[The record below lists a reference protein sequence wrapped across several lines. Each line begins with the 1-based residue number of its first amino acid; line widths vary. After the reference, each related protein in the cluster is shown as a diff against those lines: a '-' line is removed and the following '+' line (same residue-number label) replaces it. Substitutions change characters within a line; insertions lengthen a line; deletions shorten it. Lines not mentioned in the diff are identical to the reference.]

1 METDL
6 VPGKYQ
12 LTESDNFDNFM
23 GALGVSYLVRSE
35 APEVENISND
45 GKYFRKL
52 GNRSKP
58 LVTLSQEGK
67 EWTMKSESLVKTTE
81 SKFEMDKQFEELT
94 ADGRKVLTT
103 MKVTAPN
110 TVYQEMLGT
119 NGGKDSFCTREFMAE
134 KMKCVCTVEDIETV
148 RWYERK

>member
-12 LTESDNFDNFM
+12 LTESENFDNFM
-23 GALGVSYLVRSE
+23 GALGVGYLV
-35 APEVENISND
+35 
-45 GKYFRKL
+45 RKL

-103 MKVTAPN
+103 MKVTAPQHRLPGDARHQRRQGQLLHQG
-110 TVYQEMLGT
+110 VH
-119 NGGKDSFCTREFMAE
+119 GGEDEVRVQRRGRGHHQVVHQA
-134 KMKCVCTVEDIETV
+134 VAVE
-148 RWYERK
+148 

>member
-35 APEVENISND
+35 DPEVENISND

-81 SKFEMDKQFEELT
+81 SKFEMDQQFEELT

-103 MKVTAPN
+103 MKVVISSLCSHWSSSYITALSL
-110 TVYQEMLGT
+110 VE
-119 NGGKDSFCTREFMAE
+119 SFIAS
-134 KMKCVCTVEDIETV
+134 
-148 RWYERK
+148 Y

>member
-1 METDL
+1 MATDL

-12 LTESDNFDNFM
+12 LTESENFDNFM
-23 GALGVSYLVRSE
+23 GALGVGYLV
-35 APEVENISND
+35 
-45 GKYFRKL
+45 RKL

-81 SKFEMDKQFEELT
+81 TKFEMDKQFEEVT

-103 MKVTAPN
+103 MKVKAPN
-110 TVYQEMLGT
+110 TFYQEMLGT
-119 NGGKDSFCTREFMAE
+119 KDSFCTREFMTE
-134 KMKCVCTVEDIETV
+134 KMKCVCTGGWLLCCWGV
-148 RWYERK
+148 

>member
-1 METDL
+1 MATTDL

-23 GALGVSYLVRSE
+23 GALGVGYLV
-35 APEVENISND
+35 
-45 GKYFRKL
+45 RKL

-94 ADGRKVLTT
+94 ADGRKVMTT

-148 RWYERK
+148 RWYARK

>member
-1 METDL
+1 MGTAEQIKPTLDMETVL

-12 LTESDNFDNFM
+12 LTESENFDNFM
-23 GALGVSYLVRSE
+23 GALGVGYLV
-35 APEVENISND
+35 
-45 GKYFRKL
+45 RKL

-81 SKFEMDKQFEELT
+81 TTFEMDKQFEEVT

-110 TVYQEMLGT
+110 T
-119 NGGKDSFCTREFMAE
+119 STRRCWEPA
-134 KMKCVCTVEDIETV
+134 VARTASAPGSS
-148 RWYERK
+148 